1 MNAILNTGLGCRI
14 KFWKDTIQ
22 WPSQGQKTYGQRTKS
37 SAYSQTKLIIISV
50 FWTKWTQKQNSIVNV
65 ICWLM
70 PSSGTIQL
78 STVKWFNKYDT
89 IVLEVNNCRNK
100 AHIHVH
106 VLSVCRTENHA
117 SS

>member
-1 MNAILNTGLGCRI
+1 
-14 KFWKDTIQ
+14 
-22 WPSQGQKTYGQRTKS
+22 
-37 SAYSQTKLIIISV
+37 
-50 FWTKWTQKQNSIVNV
+50 
-65 ICWLM
+65 M